1 MSGVDFASP
10 NLDENVL
17 LHRDSWETNVPF
29 GLDIEHEFVGKHRV
43 VSHDENDARLWG
55 VRQLERGP
63 LPRGGKVVEDL
74 DGNEIGTLTSGAP
87 APSLDRTGIGMGYI
101 CKVSPGDEVMIV
113 ASPRKKVRAIITRPP
128 FV

>member
-1 MSGVDFASP
+1 MGS
-10 NLDENVL
+10 EMCI
-17 LHRDSWETNVPF
+17 RDR
-29 GLDIEHEFVGKHRV
+29 HRV

-55 VRQLERGP
+55 VKQLERGP

-113 ASPRKKVRAIITRPP
+113 ASPRKKVRAVITRPP